1 MIARSHSDTAYP
13 PDGGSTDPFDVLAA
27 FSHDLGVSGN
37 LEGAVSTLLEGVVGA
52 IDAMAG
58 GLFLTTADGK
68 PPTCRTAVGAIGPAD
83 LESAMD
89 YGLLSRCLER
99 NTAESACRDGLRG
112 GDAAV
117 RSLLC
122 VPLLLDEQ
130 RLGVVAVVNK
140 RQGLFQGGDVRL
152 LEAVA
157 GLLALTVANS
167 RMARVLKRQEGV
179 SRELELAAEI
189 QRNLL
194 PRSDL
199 EESPVIGLN
208 LPIREVSG
216 DFFDF
221 LPLGQGRISFALGD
235 VSGKGI
241 NAALLMAK
249 AAGLFRCLAKGG
261 GSPADLLM
269 AINREICE
277 TASRGMFVTMVAG
290 IYNSATGSVRFANAG
305 HEPPLLRAP
314 DRSYRSFPAAQP
326 PLGILPELS
335 IQNHEIELGGGE
347 FYIFSDGL
355 TEYRYGAQEALGVEG
370 VIQLVES
377 LADLP
382 LDRRLRAL
390 LSELDHEGWQAED
403 DLTVLA
409 IDDAWVGRHD

>member
-1 MIARSHSDTAYP
+1 MSILDAT
-13 PDGGSTDPFDVLAA
+13 
-27 FSHDLGVSGN
+27 
-37 LEGAVSTLLEGVVGA
+37 GA
-52 IDAMAG
+52 
-58 GLFLTTADGK
+58 GLFVTATEGEALTCRAALGDVGSAGFESSRDAGLILRCWRRGKVECTQRDSLRCADGE
-68 PPTCRTAVGAIGPAD
+68 A
-83 LESAMD
+83 
-89 YGLLSRCLER
+89 
-99 NTAESACRDGLRG
+99 
-112 GDAAV
+112 

-122 VPLLLDEQ
+122 APLSLNN
-130 RLGVVAVVNK
+130 RHFGVVAVANT
-140 RQGLFQGGDVRL
+140 RQESFQARDAEL

-157 GLLALTVANS
+157 GPLALALANDQ
-167 RMARVLKRQEGV
+167 MARALEHQEGV

-189 QRNLL
+189 QRSLL
-194 PRSDL
+194 PSANL

-208 LPIREVSG
+208 RPIRKVSG

-221 LPLGQGRISFALGD
+221 FRLDQERIPFALGD

-261 GSPADLLM
+261 GDPGNLLT

-290 IYNSATGSVRFANAG
+290 TYERATGSVRFANAG

-314 DRSYRSFPAAQP
+314 DRSYQSFPAAEP

-335 IQNHEIELGGGE
+335 FQSHEIALDGGE

-355 TEYRYGAQEALGVEG
+355 TEYRYGSQEALGVEG
-370 VIQLVES
+370 LIQLVES

-382 LDRRLRAL
+382 LDQRLRSL
-390 LSELDHEGWQAED
+390 LADLDREGWEARD

-409 IDDAWVGRHD
+409 IDDAWVGRDD